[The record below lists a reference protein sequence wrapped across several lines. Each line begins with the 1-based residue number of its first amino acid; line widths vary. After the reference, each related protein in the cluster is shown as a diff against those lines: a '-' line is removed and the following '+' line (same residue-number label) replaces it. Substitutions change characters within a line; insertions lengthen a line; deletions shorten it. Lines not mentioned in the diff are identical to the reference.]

1 MIGEMISA
9 FEYTV
14 GFMRDSIGGLSD
26 EQMVAQPPGL
36 PNHALWTLGHVAHSC
51 QGIATEIGVA
61 SWLPGDW
68 ESRFGYGSSPSP
80 DSARY
85 PRKEEMLAIVA
96 DAARR
101 LREALRAADASLLA
115 KSLPDE
121 TMPTMGHVLM
131 QVVVA
136 HTAYHAGQLAA
147 WRRAVGGPTGA
158 VYI

>member
-1 MIGEMISA
+1 MIAEMINA
-9 FEYTV
+9 CEYTI
-14 GFMRDSIGGLSD
+14 GFMRESVSGLSD
-26 EQMVAQPPGL
+26 EQLVAQPAGL
-36 PNHALWTLGHVAHSC
+36 PNHALWTLGHIAHSC
-51 QGIATEIGVA
+51 QGIAAELGVA

-80 DSARY
+80 DLARY
-85 PRKEEMLAIVA
+85 PQKDEMLAIVA
-96 DAARR
+96 DAMSR
-101 LREALRAADASLLA
+101 LREALQATDASLLE

-121 TMPTMGHVLM
+121 TMPTMGHLLV

-158 VYI
+158 VYV